1 MGRSNRPPIPVII
14 DNPRLEILHELKVRE
29 NLYWAL
35 WHLRHENR
43 TRVLW
48 IDTLCINQEDE
59 KEKNH
64 QIRQMGRIFE
74 RAGVVVAWLG
84 RQQEIETHYRGTK
97 PQVPKEAARLFAT
110 RVLREK

>member
-1 MGRSNRPPIPVII
+1 
-14 DNPRLEILHELKVRE
+14 

-84 RQQEIETHYRGTK
+84 
-97 PQVPKEAARLFAT
+97 
-110 RVLREK
+110 